1 MTVTAPD
8 VLSSATR
15 TVIGQLRLRAKKN
28 PDQLAYGFLRD
39 GEELAETL
47 TFQQVEEQG
56 RVVGMALTARGL
68 SGGAAVLL
76 CPTGPDFVRALV
88 GCLFARVACAPAQVP
103 NRLNGLA
110 RIRRMADDAGTSIVL
125 TTAEVKAR
133 LEGDFAGTPEL
144 TGLTLIDTATLTT
157 HGYLELEEPGPQD
170 TALLQ
175 YTSGSTGSP
184 KGVVVTHENFL
195 ANVAETDE
203 LYPCDPDGVV
213 VSWLPL
219 FHDMGLLFGAIL
231 PLCTGTPAYLM
242 APEAFIRRPARWLE
256 ALSRFR
262 GTHAAAPSFAY
273 DLCVEAAAQGKIG
286 ADVDL
291 TAWRYAANGAEPVRW
306 RTVQAFADAM
316 APYGLSRTA
325 MSPGYGLAENTLKA
339 TGSRPDE
346 NPKVLWVDSTAL
358 RRNLVVPSD
367 ETDGQPLV
375 SNGVAVGATRIAIVE
390 PETGRRLPERRI
402 GEIWISGPCVA
413 GGYFRRPAESAATFT
428 ARITDAADQR
438 PYLRTGDLGFLS
450 DGELYVTGRLKDVII
465 RNGRNYYPQDLELSA
480 EMCAPALRPNCAA
493 AFSVDD
499 GERERLV
506 VVVEADGR
514 ALRATPPETLRESIS
529 AAIYEGQRLRA
540 DEVVL
545 IRRGMLPRTTSG
557 KVQRRAARERYLNG
571 EFGGGSQPPT

>member
-39 GEELAETL
+39 GEELAESL

-56 RVVGMALTARGL
+56 RAVGMALAARGL

-76 CPTGPDFVRALV
+76 FPTGPDFVRALV
-88 GCLFARVACAPAQVP
+88 GCLFARVAGAPAQVP
-103 NRLNGLA
+103 NRLSGLA
-110 RIRRMADDAGTSIVL
+110 RIRRMADDAGTAVVL
-125 TTAEVKAR
+125 TTAEVKTR
-133 LEGDFAGTPEL
+133 LEHDFAGTAEL
-144 TGLTLIDTATLTT
+144 TGLTLIDIATLVVP
-157 HGYLELEEPGPQD
+157 GYLELDEPGPDD

-184 KGVVVTHENFL
+184 KGVVVSHENFL

-203 LYPCDPDGVV
+203 LYPFDPDGVV

-242 APEAFIRRPARWLE
+242 APESFIRRPVRWLE
-256 ALSRFR
+256 AISRFR

-273 DLCVEAAAQGKIG
+273 DLCVEAAAQGLVG
-286 ADVDL
+286 AEVDL
-291 TAWRYAANGAEPVRW
+291 SSWRFAGNGAEPVRW
-306 RTVQAFADAM
+306 RTVRAFTDAM
-316 APYGLSRTA
+316 APYGLSRTTMCPA
-325 MSPGYGLAENTLKA
+325 YGLAENTLKA
-339 TGSRPDE
+339 TGTRPDVD
-346 NPKVLWVDSTAL
+346 PKALWVDSRAL
-358 RRNLVVPSD
+358 RGNQVVPAG
-367 ETDGQPLV
+367 EADGQPLV
-375 SNGVAVGATRIAIVE
+375 SNGVPVGATRIAIVE
-390 PETGRRLPERRI
+390 PETGRRLPEGRI
-402 GEIWISGPCVA
+402 GEIWINGPCVA
-413 GGYFRRPAESAATFT
+413 GGYFGRPAESAATFA
-428 ARITDAADQR
+428 ARLTDPDDPR
-438 PYLRTGDLGFLS
+438 PYLRTGDLGFLQ

-465 RNGRNYYPQDLELSA
+465 RNGRNFYPQDLELSA
-480 EMCAPALRPNCAA
+480 EMSVPGLRPNCAA

-514 ALRATPPETLRESIS
+514 VLRTTPRERLRASV
-529 AAIYEGQRLRA
+529 AAAVYEGQRLRT

-545 IRRGMLPRTTSG
+545 IRRGVLPRTTSG
-557 KVQRRAARERYLNG
+557 KVQRSAARERYLNG
-571 EFGGGSQPPT
+571 EFSA

>member
-1 MTVTAPD
+1 
-8 VLSSATR
+8 
-15 TVIGQLRLRAKKN
+15 
-28 PDQLAYGFLRD
+28 
-39 GEELAETL
+39 
-47 TFQQVEEQG
+47 
-56 RVVGMALTARGL
+56 
-68 SGGAAVLL
+68 
-76 CPTGPDFVRALV
+76 
-88 GCLFARVACAPAQVP
+88 
-103 NRLNGLA
+103 
-110 RIRRMADDAGTSIVL
+110 
-125 TTAEVKAR
+125 
-133 LEGDFAGTPEL
+133 
-144 TGLTLIDTATLTT
+144 
-157 HGYLELEEPGPQD
+157 
-170 TALLQ
+170 
-175 YTSGSTGSP
+175 
-184 KGVVVTHENFL
+184 
-195 ANVAETDE
+195 
-203 LYPCDPDGVV
+203 
-213 VSWLPL
+213 
-219 FHDMGLLFGAIL
+219 
-231 PLCTGTPAYLM
+231 
-242 APEAFIRRPARWLE
+242 
-256 ALSRFR
+256 
-262 GTHAAAPSFAY
+262 
-273 DLCVEAAAQGKIG
+273 
-286 ADVDL
+286 
-291 TAWRYAANGAEPVRW
+291 
-306 RTVQAFADAM
+306 
-316 APYGLSRTA
+316 

-346 NPKVLWVDSTAL
+346 NPKALWVDSTAL

-413 GGYFRRPAESAATFT
+413 GGYFRRPAESAATFA

-571 EFGGGSQPPT
+571 EFGGGSQPSA

>member
-56 RVVGMALTARGL
+56 RAVGMALAAQGL

-88 GCLFARVACAPAQVP
+88 GCLFARVAGAPAQVP
-103 NRLNGLA
+103 NRLSSLA
-110 RIRRMADDAGTSIVL
+110 RIRRMADDAGTTVVL

-133 LEGDFAGTPEL
+133 LENDFAGTPEL
-144 TGLTLIDTATLTT
+144 TGLALIDVAHLAVP
-157 HGYLELEEPGPQD
+157 GYVELDEPGPQD

-184 KGVVVTHENFL
+184 KGVAVSHENFL

-219 FHDMGLLFGAIL
+219 FHDMGLLFGAML

-242 APEAFIRRPARWLE
+242 TPEAFIRRPARWLE
-256 ALSRFR
+256 AISRFR

-273 DLCVEAAAQGKIG
+273 DLCVEAAAQGLIG
-286 ADVDL
+286 DDVDL
-291 TAWRYAANGAEPVRW
+291 SSWRCAANGAEPVRW
-306 RTVQAFADAM
+306 RTVRAFMTAM

-339 TGSRPDE
+339 TGSQPDE
-346 NPKVLWVDSTAL
+346 EPRALWVDSAEL
-358 RRNLVVPSD
+358 RRNLVVPAD
-367 ETDGQPLV
+367 ETNGQPLV

-390 PETGRRLPERRI
+390 PETGRWLPEGRI

-413 GGYFRRPAESAATFT
+413 GGYFRRPAESAATF
-428 ARITDAADQR
+428 AALITDGDQR
-438 PYLRTGDLGFLS
+438 PHLRTGDLGFLR

-480 EMCAPALRPNCAA
+480 EMSVPLLRPNCAA

-514 ALRATPPETLRESIS
+514 ALRRTPAEKLRE
-529 AAIYEGQRLRA
+529 AVAVAVYEGQRLRT
-540 DEVVL
+540 DEIVL

-571 EFGGGSQPPT
+571 EFGGGPQPAA